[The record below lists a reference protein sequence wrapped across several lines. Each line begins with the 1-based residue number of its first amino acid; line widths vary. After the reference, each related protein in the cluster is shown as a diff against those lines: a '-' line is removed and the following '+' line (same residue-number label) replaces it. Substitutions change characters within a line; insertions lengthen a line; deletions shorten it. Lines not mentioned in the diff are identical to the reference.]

1 MAVKSW
7 PRPLRRA
14 LYWAVFLVT
23 AAISFAPL
31 LLLAQSARSLSES
44 QAFQASWSQLLGG
57 YATIITVPIVAVVAV
72 ITAVHQTKQRF
83 PTFLL
88 AYVTLGMLE
97 GIFVGLVLSLLTG
110 GYSLLSAPATG
121 FLTLAVF
128 WLIRRP
134 DRDAPPNPPTSTP

>member
-31 LLLAQSARSLSES
+31 LLLAQSARSLSEA

-72 ITAVHQTKQRF
+72 IHF
-83 PTFLL
+83 TF
-88 AYVTLGMLE
+88 
-97 GIFVGLVLSLLTG
+97 VLSAIGISFAERLT
-110 GYSLLSAPATG
+110 
-121 FLTLAVF
+121 
-128 WLIRRP
+128 REKE
-134 DRDAPPNPPTSTP
+134 